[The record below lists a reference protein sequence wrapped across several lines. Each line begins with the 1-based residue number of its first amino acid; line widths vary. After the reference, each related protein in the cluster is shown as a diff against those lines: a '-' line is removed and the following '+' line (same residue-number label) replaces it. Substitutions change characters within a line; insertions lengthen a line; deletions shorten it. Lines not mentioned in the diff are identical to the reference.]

1 MTDALFVLMVGM
13 VGLVLQT
20 TSWAFM
26 MPAAY
31 KPDVILILVLR
42 ASFKMTFVIGVGF
55 AFCGGRGHRSDS
67 LASPTG
73 LFAIIYCFVFVAC
86 GFLDSAF
93 RIDDLSS
100 KAVTV
105 FGATLAAAVI
115 VCFVRWLSGPF
126 EFDWSVFRW
135 VLLKSVIAAATSLL
149 VFPVVDR
156 LWARY
161 SRVVSVH

>member
-1 MTDALFVLMVGM
+1 MTDAIFLLAVAM
-13 VGLVLQT
+13 VGLVVQT

-31 KPDVILILVLR
+31 KPDLILILVLW

-55 AFCGGRGHRSDS
+55 AFTAGVAIDLLSG
-67 LASPTG
+67 SPMC
-73 LFAIIYCFVFVAC
+73 LFAIIYCLLFVAC

-93 RIDDLSS
+93 RIDDLFG

-126 EFDWSVFRW
+126 ELDWSMFRW
-135 VLLKSVIAAATSLL
+135 VLLKSVIAAVTSLV

-156 LWARY
+156 MWAGY
-161 SRVVSVH
+161 SRVVAVQ